1 MFQQEHAVPFYI
13 TGVNGGL
20 TEVDGL
26 LKVENNTLVLEFQ
39 SADAII
45 GLVKSGVKEVSIPFD
60 AIRRVELRKSWFS
73 TKILISTKTMAAVKD
88 IPGSKAAAVV
98 LKIKRDHKVDAM
110 DLNSQIQ
117 LAFSEY
123 KLNLLDEKE

>member
-26 LKVENNTLVLEFQ
+26 LKVQNNALLLEFQ

-45 GLVKSGVKEVSIPFD
+45 GVVKSRVKEVSIPFD
-60 AIRRVELRKSWFS
+60 AIRRVELKKGWFT
-73 TKILISTKTMAAVKD
+73 TKISIYTKSMSAMKD
-88 IPGSKAAAVV
+88 IPGAKAALVV
-98 LKIKRDHKVDAM
+98 LKVKRAYKIDAL